1 MCGFTG
7 LGLYLLFSITL
18 AAAVALSTTKWPLAL
33 KSQNL
38 KGVGVWSLTILKCL
52 YSKVSYFMLKDS

>member
-33 KSQNL
+33 KSQ
-38 KGVGVWSLTILKCL
+38 KPTGRRCMVFDH
-52 YSKVSYFMLKDS
+52 SKMFIFQGKLFYAER